1 MPIRVHLSYP
11 IIFQRERGDHDG
23 PPSSARRQALVSQV
37 GTANGDLGGSAV
49 RDIREA
55 ASALGVT
62 PQKFVARAVKQAIK
76 IVSARAM
83 GYRPILRD
91 DRGVEIDIDY

>member
-1 MPIRVHLSYP
+1 MTDLLAQP
-11 IIFQRERGDHDG
+11 GAK
-23 PPSSARRQALVSQV
+23 PSSAKSGRLTVSF
-37 GTANGDLGGSAV
+37 GGSAV